1 MLSDFSKLSHNKRQA
16 MNGLNFE
23 GREITIDSEDLS
35 FSLLSA
41 LIDCGGRDVDD
52 ASIDFVMNKF
62 SVTGDPEDCKSILR
76 NYGSWTDE
84 DELFDHEENLRR
96 LVWLTACEI
105 VVNEVAY
112 FNAG

>member
-1 MLSDFSKLSHNKRQA
+1 MLNDFSKLSYKKRDA
-16 MNGLNFE
+16 MNELNFE

-35 FSLLSA
+35 FLLLSA
-41 LIDCGGRDVDD
+41 LIDCGAHGVDD
-52 ASIDFVMNKF
+52 EAIDYVMNKF

-76 NYGSWTDE
+76 HYGPWTNE
-84 DELFDHEENLRR
+84 DDLLDHEENLRR